1 MDRTADV
8 QLRDRLE
15 SGDDVVGF
23 DLDAEDGA
31 VRRPGEGGKI
41 GVFFLDL
48 SSIELLNRAST

>member
-1 MDRTADV
+1 V

-15 SGDDVVGF
+15 SGDDVAGF
-23 DLDAEDGA
+23 DLDAEDVA

-41 GVFFLDL
+41 GVFFLDF